1 MRNSSKLKQYST
13 EKILKTVNHPSLD
26 RLDRI
31 LGGSKNPKNIS
42 LKIYHWKAHK
52 LLYILHISDLPDGQL
67 TCLRSVTYAK
77 AFSLKAGTIM
87 NCSFGYLKI
96 FDRSLW
102 HSSIEI
108 QNVTLSRFVPLRLS
122 VMMNLFWI
130 ILDKHNFSK
139 IFRRELYTS
148 KLSRLAKKFTL
159 SNIYPNL

>member
-1 MRNSSKLKQYST
+1 MTL
-13 EKILKTVNHPSLD
+13 VNWTL
-26 RLDRI
+26 I
-31 LGGSKNPKNIS
+31 EVGKNNFWDFWTS
-42 LKIYHWKAHK
+42 LKPDPVGLDPSPIHHWKAHK